1 MSAAGALGAGG
12 AFAYLKPIDVVNDG
26 VLFYKKKPEVEASSD
41 HWELILDLTG
51 AHLVRNLVLSSNN
64 YLESTIRIEWDGK
77 TEDYKERQG
86 GSNSSESI
94 VVVGDTTSSY
104 YSKRFYT
111 ELIVKERLKVWL
123 NVSKCNGDDHTNR
136 NVSISYNYSP
146 VVVETLG

>member
-12 AFAYLKPIDVVNDG
+12 DFAYLKPIDVVSDN
-26 VLFYKKKPEVEASSD
+26 VMFYKKKPEVEANPD

-51 AHLVRNLVLSSNN
+51 AHLIRHLVLSSNN

-77 TEDYKERQG
+77 TEDYTERQG

-94 VVVGDTTSSY
+94 VVVGGYSSSY
-104 YSKRFYT
+104 YTKRYYT
-111 ELIVKERLKVWL
+111 ELTVKERLKVWL